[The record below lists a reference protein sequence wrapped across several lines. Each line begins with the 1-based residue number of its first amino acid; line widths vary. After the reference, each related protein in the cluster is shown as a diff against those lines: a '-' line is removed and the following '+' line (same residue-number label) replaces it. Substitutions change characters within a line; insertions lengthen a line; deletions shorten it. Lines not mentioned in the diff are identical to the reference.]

1 MKTIEDIK
9 QYAIKNYVP
18 IAREPL
24 VHYLIQIIQ
33 QRNYHSMFEIGT
45 GIAYTCIKLCT
56 HTSIEITTI
65 EHSKD
70 RYQLSLQNIT
80 DFHLNHRIN
89 LIMGDAQT
97 YETSEKFDVIF
108 IDAAKLKNKL
118 FFEKFSPL
126 LKENGIIIIDNMKLE
141 DFAKHVKKEKYEKY
155 LHSNQEL
162 ITYLQSLTHYNV
174 QYLDIGDGILQ
185 IEYKK

>member
-9 QYAIKNYVP
+9 QYAIKHYVP

-24 VHYLIQIIQ
+24 VKYLIHLIQ
-33 QRNYHSMFEIGT
+33 ERNYQSMFEIGT
-45 GIAYTCIKLCT
+45 GIAYTCIELCM
-56 HTSIEITTI
+56 HTLIEITTI

-70 RYQLSLQNIT
+70 RYDLSLQNIK
-80 DFHLNHRIN
+80 DFHLDNRVH
-89 LIMGDAQT
+89 LIFGDA
-97 YETSEKFDVIF
+97 EKFETFQRFDMIF

-155 LHSNQEL
+155 LQNNQEL
-162 ITYLQSLTHYNV
+162 IHYLQSLSDYKV